1 MQKLYKETF
10 CFLGTSIVI
19 LVSFYFLFGISENV
33 VINIKDTYYAIK
45 PFTILIPFFIS
56 IFFFIYLVRVFIGK
70 FNNLIANFIFLT
82 FNLLTIILFTYLLI
96 YVNSQIELAGS
107 IEYPPLSGG
116 VVEVKGN
123 NYQNFFYLLLFLQVI
138 LIILQSLLGIKT
150 GMKYKS
156 NKFSQS

>member
-19 LVSFYFLFGISENV
+19 LVTFYFLFGISENV
-33 VINIKDTYYAIK
+33 VINIKDTYYTIES
-45 PFTILIPFFIS
+45 FTILVPFFII
-56 IFFFIYLVRVFIGK
+56 IFFFVYLVRVLIGK
-70 FNNLIANFIFLT
+70 FKNLTANYILLIC
-82 FNLLTIILFTYLLI
+82 NLFTIILFTYLLNF
-96 YVNSQIELAGS
+96 VNSQIELAGS
-107 IEYPPLSGG
+107 VEYPPLSGG

-123 NYQNFFYLLLFLQVI
+123 NYQNFFYLLLFLQVM
-138 LIILQSLLGIKT
+138 LIVLQSLLGIKT

>member
-19 LVSFYFLFGISENV
+19 LVSFYFLFGINENF
-33 VINIKDTYYAIK
+33 VINIKDTYYAIE

-96 YVNSQIELAGS
+96 YVNSQIELSGS

-116 VVEVKGN
+116 AVEVQGN
-123 NYQNFFYLLLFLQVI
+123 NYQNFFYLLLFLQVM
-138 LIILQSLLGIKT
+138 LIVLQSLLGIKT